1 VKDTPARIEQK
12 FRQMLLRRSGE
23 ERLKMGCSMHA
34 AARALAT
41 ASISQQHRNANGHEL
56 KRLMFLRIYGNDF
69 EPEERKRIASA
80 LAARNRAD
88 VTKRKLRS
96 DAAGAGIVKSSGAD
110 VVWERAEKYRQK
122 PKNKPKRSRTPSS

>member
-1 VKDTPARIEQK
+1 
-12 FRQMLLRRSGE
+12 
-23 ERLKMGCSMHA
+23 
-34 AARALAT
+34 
-41 ASISQQHRNANGHEL
+41 
-56 KRLMFLRIYGNDF
+56 MFLRIYGNDF

-80 LAARNRAD
+80 LAARNRVD

-110 VVWERAEKYRQK
+110 VVRERAEKYRQK